1 MNIVDAFTYFGSRR
15 SSNSAGAPN
24 TSSQGGDSER
34 IMAFRVQKQGVESG
48 WSVDAIYRTL
58 SAAIFHC
65 ECAATA
71 SEAEEDSTFLIAS
84 DGPGGA
90 ELVLLIEN
98 GRLVHA
104 AEGWKG
110 LVPEAI

>member
-1 MNIVDAFTYFGSRR
+1 
-15 SSNSAGAPN
+15 
-24 TSSQGGDSER
+24 
-34 IMAFRVQKQGVESG
+34 MAFRVQKQGVESG

-84 DGPGGA
+84 DGPGDA
-90 ELVLLIEN
+90 DLILLVEH

-104 AEGWKG
+104 GEGW
-110 LVPEAI
+110 EAVVREAV